1 METTWTEIK
10 AVTSVQDSYYFDKR
24 GEAFAS
30 AGLPDLDTPAL
41 HGIGRQAALTLN
53 VAIVRMKGDGRD
65 TEPVAGQ
72 CLTPGDGW
80 AKLIGMKNLG
90 FY

>member
-10 AVTSVQDSYYFDKR
+10 AVTSVQDYYYFDKR

-41 HGIGRQAALTLN
+41 HGIDRQVTLTLK
-53 VAIVRMKGDGRD
+53 VATARMQGDG
-65 TEPVAGQ
+65 AIQGQ
-72 CLTPGDGW
+72 LQASVSTQ
-80 AKLIGMKNLG
+80 KIG
-90 FY
+90 